1 MEAQTV
7 DAGLTDEE
15 KAKMKLW
22 RQGDYTLDVVTF
34 PVLVMDEDGDLIAEL
49 DKVAGWIVVSQTC
62 DIVNFVEGRDN
73 IVVAPIVFIDNP
85 RFLEAVEKGTTP
97 AATVI
102 ELPAQENHVA
112 DLTRLTT
119 VQKKAFVR
127 YERREGFASEE
138 SRGRFAQAVERRYGR
153 FAFPDALSDGPILA
167 IRNQAKEK
175 HSKDSVPGRVYRS
188 LRCIRILA
196 KPDFETAGATIQ
208 LLAVLD
214 EEAKL
219 EATVEEIREELKK
232 LATAPKFNWPSSFEK
247 DTPFVRVVMPDS
259 LSARE
264 WFSSQ
269 QVDLDFISP
278 PKA

>member
-15 KAKMKLW
+15 KAKMKQW
-22 RQGDYTLDVVTF
+22 RQGDYTLDVAVF
-34 PVLVMDEDGDLIAEL
+34 PVLVRDEDGDLTADLEE
-49 DKVAGWIVVSQTC
+49 VAGWIVVSQTC

-73 IVVAPIVFIDNP
+73 IVVAPIVLIDNP
-85 RFLEAVEKGTTP
+85 KFFEAVEKGTTP

-102 ELPAQENHVA
+102 ELPAAANHVA

-138 SRGRFAQAVERRYGR
+138 SRGRFAQAIERRYGR

-188 LRCIRILA
+188 LRCIRTLA

-208 LLAVLD
+208 LLVVLD

-232 LATAPKFNWPSSFEK
+232 LATAPKFNWPSSFEM
-247 DTPFVRVVMPDS
+247 DTPFVRVVTPDS